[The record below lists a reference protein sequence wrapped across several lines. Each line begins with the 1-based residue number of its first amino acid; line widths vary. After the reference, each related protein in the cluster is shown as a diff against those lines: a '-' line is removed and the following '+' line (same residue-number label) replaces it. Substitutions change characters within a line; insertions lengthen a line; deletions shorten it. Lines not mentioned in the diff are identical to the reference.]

1 MTGMGQNV
9 EVIELR
15 DNGEYQELLSGRPQT
30 CGMRSGRVYLQPGQD
45 CGRHS
50 TEAHEEMLTFLAG
63 SGVGLVGDEQGKYE
77 VSAGKIVYIPPHT
90 THNIKNT
97 GTKPLVYIYCV
108 VPIGGDIDQGGHTH

>member
-1 MTGMGQNV
+1 MGQNV

-15 DNGEYQELLSGRPQT
+15 DNGEYQELLAGSPQT
-30 CGMRSGRVYLQPGQD
+30 RGMRSGRVYLQPGQD

-50 TEAHEEMLTFLAG
+50 TETHEEMLTFLAG
-63 SGVGLVGDEQGKYE
+63 SGVGLVGDEQDKYE

-97 GTKPLVYIYCV
+97 GREPLVYIYCV
-108 VPIGGDIDQGGHTH
+108 APVRSDAQRDVHEH